1 MLSPKS
7 KKNVLK
13 KDASY
18 LNNARQ
24 RKTLKK
30 EKKKRKMR
38 KIQTAT
44 TTNTFLL
51 LLFYIEK
58 CIFCLKTHLE
68 KLSVHCYI
76 CIAVI
81 LRGRFGN
88 AVIKHQRSYR
98 YAFVEAVLQHKIL
111 GNGLGILT

>member
-1 MLSPKS
+1 MLDKE
-7 KKNVLK
+7 KHW
-13 KDASY
+13 
-18 LNNARQ
+18 
-24 RKTLKK
+24 RKR
-30 EKKKRKMR
+30 KKKRKMR

-58 CIFCLKTHLE
+58 CIFCLKAHLE

>member
-1 MLSPKS
+1 MLDKEKHWRKR
-7 KKNVLK
+7 KKN
-13 KDASY
+13 
-18 LNNARQ
+18 
-24 RKTLKK
+24 
-30 EKKKRKMR
+30 EKWEKFKQQQQQ
-38 KIQTAT
+38 I
-44 TTNTFLL
+44 LL

-81 LRGRFGN
+81 LRGRFAN

-98 YAFVEAVLQHKIL
+98 YAFVEAVLQPKIL